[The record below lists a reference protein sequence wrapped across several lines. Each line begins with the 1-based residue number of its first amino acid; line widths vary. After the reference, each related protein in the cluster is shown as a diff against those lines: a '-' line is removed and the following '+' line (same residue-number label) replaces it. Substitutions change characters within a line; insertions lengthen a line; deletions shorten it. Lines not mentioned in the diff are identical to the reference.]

1 MRKITVLLAGVLCV
15 TLAGCGSLQRAVAEL
30 PESAP
35 AVIAGPDADIYGLS
49 DPHEISFA
57 DVVNDYLVLNVSY
70 SGGCEDHDFEV
81 LSNGKYTA
89 TYPPEI
95 VLHVKHYSNGDFCR
109 GIIDEKRY
117 FDLRPLQYPGT
128 NRVRLVFAKSN
139 KILDYIY

>member
-1 MRKITVLLAGVLCV
+1 MQKAL
-15 TLAGCGSLQRAVAEL
+15 AEL

-35 AVIAGPDADIYGLS
+35 LVIVDRNADIHAIS
-49 DPHEISFA
+49 APHQISYA
-57 DVVNDYLVLNVSY
+57 DIINDYLVLQVSY

-81 LSNGKYTA
+81 LSTGKYTA

-95 VLHVKHYSNGDFCR
+95 TVHVKHYDNGDVCR

-117 FDLRPLQYPGT
+117 FDVRTLQYPGT
-128 NRVRLVFAKSN
+128 SRVRIVFAKSN

>member
-1 MRKITVLLAGVLCV
+1 MISFFLLNL
-15 TLAGCGSLQRAVAEL
+15 LLNGCGSMQKALAEL

-35 AVIAGPDADIYGLS
+35 LVIVDRNADIHAIS
-49 DPHEISFA
+49 APHQISYA
-57 DVVNDYLVLNVSY
+57 DIINDYLVLQVSY

-81 LSNGKYTA
+81 LSTGKYTA

-95 VLHVKHYSNGDFCR
+95 TVHVKHYDNGDVCR

-117 FDLRPLQYPGT
+117 FDVRTLQYPGT
-128 NRVRLVFAKSN
+128 SRVRIVFAKSN